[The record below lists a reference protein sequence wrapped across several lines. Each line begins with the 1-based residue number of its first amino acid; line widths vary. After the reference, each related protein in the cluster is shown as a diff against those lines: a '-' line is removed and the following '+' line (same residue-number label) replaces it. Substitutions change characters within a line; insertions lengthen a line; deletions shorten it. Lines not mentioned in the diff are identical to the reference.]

1 MTLQHVV
8 LFKYPEDVEQAVLDE
23 LRDRVRVWP
32 EIIPGIEV
40 LRLGA
45 DLTGERTRGHQLLLY
60 MEFESQ
66 ETLVAYQTHPHHQE
80 FLRWVLDG
88 GCVPLAFDYHLD
100 ESTEFVRRD
109 G

>member
-8 LFKYPEDVEQAVLDE
+8 LFKFPEDTGQELLDE
-23 LRDRVRVWP
+23 LRDRVMAWP
-32 EIIPGIEV
+32 NVLPGIEV

-60 MEFESQ
+60 MEFDSQ
-66 ETLVAYQTHPHHQE
+66 ETLVAYQTHPHHQA
-80 FLRWVLDG
+80 FLHWVLDHH
-88 GCVPLAFDYHLD
+88 CEPLAFDYVLD
-100 ESTEFVRRD
+100 ESTVFVGRD

>member
-8 LFKYPEDVEQAVLDE
+8 LFKFPEHIGQELLDE
-23 LRDRVRVWP
+23 LRDRVRAWP
-32 EIIPGIEV
+32 DVIGGIEV

-66 ETLVAYQTHPHHQE
+66 ETLVAYQTHPQHQA
-80 FLRWVLDG
+80 FLHWVLDNE
-88 GCVPLAFDYHLD
+88 CQPLAFDYVLD
-100 ESTEFVRRD
+100 DSTVFVSRD